1 MKKLALLLFSILIC
15 GGFAFAET
23 PELKPYAPIV
33 LPKGAF
39 LKAVNQRQITTA
51 VADEGDEVTFI
62 APTDIWCGEAKIVPK
77 NSIYQGII
85 EELHE
90 PVQGTNASMKIKI
103 NKIIFPD
110 KTEVP
115 INAYVTNNS
124 SNVLGGELTAP
135 MEYTR
140 IPHYIYYPRVYKG
153 VLQYVPGNKRY
164 FGHHLVVKPGAEL
177 IIQLEEDFN
186 AIVTDF

>member
-1 MKKLALLLFSILIC
+1 MKKLVSLFLLTYLSGMAAI
-15 GGFAFAET
+15 AQM
-23 PELKPYAPIV
+23 PELRPYAPVVIQ
-33 LPKGAF
+33 KGAF

-51 VADEGDEVTFI
+51 VADEGDEVTLI

>member
-1 MKKLALLLFSILIC
+1 MQKGGLMQISNILNYKGSNKNNIVKDNLAKTPTRSMFSVSSSLSLLSFC
-15 GGFAFAET
+15 
-23 PELKPYAPIV
+23 
-33 LPKGAF
+33 
-39 LKAVNQRQITTA
+39 
-51 VADEGDEVTFI
+51 
-62 APTDIWCGEAKIVPK
+62 
-77 NSIYQGII
+77 
-85 EELHE
+85 
-90 PVQGTNASMKIKI
+90 I